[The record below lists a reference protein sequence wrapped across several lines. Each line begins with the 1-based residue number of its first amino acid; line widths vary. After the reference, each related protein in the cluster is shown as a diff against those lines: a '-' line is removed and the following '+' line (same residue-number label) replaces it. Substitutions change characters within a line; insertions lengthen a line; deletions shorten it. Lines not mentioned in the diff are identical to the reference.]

1 MCAGDNSEMRESEK
15 TRDTPAVTVRR
26 PVVAAFDVDKTLIRR
41 DSFMPFLLFVAG
53 PWRFI
58 RTLVPLTPALMAYLL
73 GRRGAHE
80 TKARVVARFFTGAD
94 PAPLREAAARFA
106 AGPMWRLVRPEALA
120 RLRWHQAQGHR
131 CVLVSA
137 SPELY
142 LRPFARR
149 LGIADVLSTRF
160 VERPDGRFSGELLG
174 ANCRDAEKV
183 RRLEALLG
191 PRDGYELHAYG
202 DSRGDREMLAFAD
215 HPHFRS
221 FPPPPDGAP

>member
-1 MCAGDNSEMRESEK
+1 MNTAPQ
-15 TRDTPAVTVRR
+15 TRDVQTGRMPR

-53 PWRFI
+53 PWRFMGN
-58 RTLVPLTPALMAYLL
+58 LVPLVPALIAYVL

-80 TKARVVARFFTGAD
+80 TKARVVARFFAGAD
-94 PAPLREAAARFA
+94 PAPLREAAERFA
-106 AGPMWRLVRPEALA
+106 AGPMWRMVRPGALA

-160 VERPDGRFSGELLG
+160 AERPDGRLSGELLG

-221 FPPPPDGAP
+221 FPPPPPAMPSVP